1 MTQFKIQ
8 NSSWKVS
15 YGGKP
20 LLQHW
25 IHRLQNFSQNSKWI
39 SRNWLFGRVRQCDRT

>member
-1 MTQFKIQ
+1 MKVIPIQ

-20 LLQHW
+20 AYRTFRK
-25 IHRLQNFSQNSKWI
+25 IQNSK
-39 SRNWLFGRVRQCDRT
+39 F

>member
-1 MTQFKIQ
+1 MIPIQ

-20 LLQHW
+20 LRVHQLQGRGKPAYSTGFTAYRTFRK
-25 IHRLQNFSQNSKWI
+25 IQNS
-39 SRNWLFGRVRQCDRT
+39 S